1 MKYPGKRQSLPL
13 NLLALLLSGCG
24 AAGPECDSSDTR
36 NSVVTI
42 VSSNSH
48 NALVTYAAKHSST
61 VQSKMNGAST
71 DTDKS
76 NLLEEAI
83 QRASY
88 AMGDSISTNSRS
100 KSKHEVTCSGVL
112 SATVDDATAQKQV
125 DFKIVQAPDGTVSI
139 TVTPFRF

>member
-1 MKYPGKRQSLPL
+1 
-13 NLLALLLSGCG
+13 
-24 AAGPECDSSDTR
+24 
-36 NSVVTI
+36 
-42 VSSNSH
+42 
-48 NALVTYAAKHSST
+48 
-61 VQSKMNGAST
+61 MNGAST

-125 DFKIVQAPDGTVSI
+125 DFKIVKAPDGTVSI